1 MILGAERMQMSLEQH
16 LMVTENNEVLLKM
29 VIREKDIAVNLKELP
44 MAKAGTALKQNIDK

>member
-1 MILGAERMQMSLEQH
+1 
-16 LMVTENNEVLLKM
+16 MVTENNEVLLKM